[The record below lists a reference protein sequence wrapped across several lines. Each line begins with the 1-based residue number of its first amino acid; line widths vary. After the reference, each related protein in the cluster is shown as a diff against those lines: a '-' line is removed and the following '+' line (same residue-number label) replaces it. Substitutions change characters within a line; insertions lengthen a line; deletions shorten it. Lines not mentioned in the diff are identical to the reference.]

1 MPAQASAAVRA
12 WPMVPPRCS
21 WSGPASPTGLLGSPS
36 GIRSPPPPP
45 PRSRWDGPV
54 FQQPSFWELL
64 CVTIVAN
71 SAGALREVP
80 LLLPEGG

>member
-1 MPAQASAAVRA
+1 MAHGTSSLQLEWAGIPY
-12 WPMVPPRCS
+12 WPLRVPLRDS
-21 WSGPASPTGLLGSPS
+21 LT
-36 GIRSPPPPP
+36 PPPP